1 MGVRYECGGKKNF
14 RCIMCGKAFSQGS
27 HLKRHLESL
36 VCTKYF
42 FWDTL
47 KSANENTNDDE
58 DEYNDNDV
66 VDLC

>member
-1 MGVRYECGGKKNF
+1 
-14 RCIMCGKAFSQGS
+14 MCGKAFSQGS

-47 KSANENTNDDE
+47 KSSNENTNNNNDDE
-58 DEYNDNDV
+58 DEDEDNEDDV
-66 VDLC
+66 VELC